1 MWEPDFA
8 EFSNALFEVLYWLN
22 YLMRLNCQN
31 DMQVCLTQNKFALMR
46 CKIDDMNVTAL
57 SSENYQSY
65 CLYLYYLFKACVHS
79 HRSYECVAVCLLIV
93 FVLVIFC
100 VKHVQHSCAAK
111 VFAHNCLGLFSLLAC
126 FYGLDCFW

>member
-65 CLYLYYLFKACVHS
+65 CLYLYYLFEACVHS

-93 FVLVIFC
+93 FVLVFSVLNMFNI
-100 VKHVQHSCAAK
+100 AALQRCLLIIASVSFRFWL
-111 VFAHNCLGLFSLLAC
+111 VFMF
-126 FYGLDCFW
+126 

>member
-31 DMQVCLTQNKFALMR
+31 DMQVCLTHNKFALMR
-46 CKIDDMNVTAL
+46 CKIHDMNVTAL

-65 CLYLYYLFKACVHS
+65 CLYLYYLFEACVHS

-93 FVLVIFC
+93 FVLVFSVLNMFNI
-100 VKHVQHSCAAK
+100 AALQK
-111 VFAHNCLGLFSLLAC
+111 CLLIIALVSFRFWLVI
-126 FYGLDCFW
+126 LDCFW